1 MEMRKKPKTSG
12 EALSRRR
19 LLAGISAVGGGL
31 ALGFAIP
38 FAATSATAPSS
49 PAPGREIESAEITA
63 WIVIH
68 PDNTVVIR
76 VANSEMGQGAMTGLA
91 MLVAEELECDWST
104 VRTELVAPAENLR
117 RRELWGDL
125 STGASRSIAFSQLA
139 LRQAGAMAREMLIGA
154 AAARWNVPAAEC
166 LARLSA
172 VTHEASE
179 RTVTFG
185 AVAADAARIAP
196 PADIRLK
203 KPGEWKL
210 AGKPTR
216 RLDVRDKITGQPI
229 YAIDVRLPGMLYAA
243 IVQCPIYGG
252 RLKSADE
259 SAIARMPGVRRLVRM
274 PDAVAVVADSWWR
287 AKRAVEALPVAWDDC
302 GHATVSSAS
311 IAAFVREGLAAEQA
325 RVGRAD
331 GDAVAAL
338 ARAARRVEAEYTV
351 PFLAHATMEP
361 QNCTAHVRP
370 DAVEIWA
377 PTQDSATA
385 LATAAFAAGVPNE
398 KVVVH
403 RTMLGGGFGRRGA
416 TQDYV
421 RHAVLIAKE
430 VDAPVKLVWTREEDL
445 RHDFYR
451 PFGMARLV
459 GGLDADGMP
468 LALTIRLAGPSF
480 VATVVPEFGASF
492 VDRSYLSGL
501 LEEIAY
507 DVPNYLLDY
516 VVRPTPVP
524 VGVWRAINYT
534 QNFFYLESFVDEMA
548 HAAGAD
554 PYLYRRRLLRNSPK
568 KLAVLDAAAAK
579 ADWATPPPAGISRGI
594 AVSEACGSY
603 CAQVIEVS
611 VRHGI
616 VRVHRVVAALDCG
629 HVVNPLSIEMQV
641 QGAVIYALTAALNG
655 EITVKDGAA
664 EQENFDTYEMLRIAD
679 APPVETVIVP
689 SGGFWG
695 GVGEPPVPPVAPAL
709 CNAIFAAT
717 GKRIRVLPV
726 KNNDLG

>member
-1 MEMRKKPKTSG
+1 
-12 EALSRRR
+12 
-19 LLAGISAVGGGL
+19 
-31 ALGFAIP
+31 
-38 FAATSATAPSS
+38 
-49 PAPGREIESAEITA
+49 
-63 WIVIH
+63 
-68 PDNTVVIR
+68 
-76 VANSEMGQGAMTGLA
+76 
-91 MLVAEELECDWST
+91 
-104 VRTELVAPAENLR
+104 
-117 RRELWGDL
+117 
-125 STGASRSIAFSQLA
+125 
-139 LRQAGAMAREMLIGA
+139 
-154 AAARWNVPAAEC
+154 
-166 LARLSA
+166 
-172 VTHEASE
+172 
-179 RTVTFG
+179 
-185 AVAADAARIAP
+185 
-196 PADIRLK
+196 
-203 KPGEWKL
+203 
-210 AGKPTR
+210 
-216 RLDVRDKITGQPI
+216 
-229 YAIDVRLPGMLYAA
+229 
-243 IVQCPIYGG
+243 
-252 RLKSADE
+252 
-259 SAIARMPGVRRLVRM
+259 
-274 PDAVAVVADSWWR
+274 
-287 AKRAVEALPVAWDDC
+287 
-302 GHATVSSAS
+302 
-311 IAAFVREGLAAEQA
+311 VREGLAAEQA

>member
-1 MEMRKKPKTSG
+1 M
-12 EALSRRR
+12 
-19 LLAGISAVGGGL
+19 
-31 ALGFAIP
+31 
-38 FAATSATAPSS
+38 
-49 PAPGREIESAEITA
+49 
-63 WIVIH
+63 IH

-76 VANSEMGQGAMTGLA
+76 IANSEMGQGAMTGLA

-104 VRTELVAPAENLR
+104 VRTEFVAPAENLR

-125 STGASRSIAFSQLA
+125 STGASRSIGFSQLA

-166 LARLSA
+166 IARLSA
-172 VTHEASE
+172 ITHEASE

-196 PADIRLK
+196 PTDIRLK
-203 KPGEWKL
+203 EPSEWKL

-229 YAIDVRLPGMLYAA
+229 YGIDVRLPGMLYAA
-243 IVQCPIYGG
+243 IRQCPIYGG

-287 AKRAVEALPVAWDDC
+287 AKCAVEALPVAWDDC

-311 IAAFVREGLAAEQA
+311 IAAFVREGLLADEA

-338 ARAARRVEAEYTV
+338 ARAAQRLEAEYTV

-377 PTQDSATA
+377 PTQDSATT
-385 LATAAFAAGVPNE
+385 LANAAFAAGVPNE

-421 RHAVLIAKE
+421 RQAVLIAKE

-501 LEEIAY
+501 LEEMAY

-516 VVRPTPVP
+516 AVRPTPVP

-534 QNFFYLESFVDEMA
+534 QNFFYMKSFVDEMA

-554 PYLYRRRLLRNSPK
+554 PYLYRRQLLRNSPK
-568 KLAVLDAAAAK
+568 YLAVLDAAAAK

-594 AVSEACGSY
+594 AVSQACGSY

-611 VRHGI
+611 VRHGV

-641 QGAVIYALTAALNG
+641 QGAVMYALTAALIG

-717 GKRIRVLPV
+717 GKRIRTLPV

>member
-1 MEMRKKPKTSG
+1 
-12 EALSRRR
+12 
-19 LLAGISAVGGGL
+19 
-31 ALGFAIP
+31 
-38 FAATSATAPSS
+38 
-49 PAPGREIESAEITA
+49 
-63 WIVIH
+63 
-68 PDNTVVIR
+68 
-76 VANSEMGQGAMTGLA
+76 
-91 MLVAEELECDWST
+91 
-104 VRTELVAPAENLR
+104 
-117 RRELWGDL
+117 
-125 STGASRSIAFSQLA
+125 
-139 LRQAGAMAREMLIGA
+139 
-154 AAARWNVPAAEC
+154 
-166 LARLSA
+166 
-172 VTHEASE
+172 
-179 RTVTFG
+179 
-185 AVAADAARIAP
+185 
-196 PADIRLK
+196 
-203 KPGEWKL
+203 
-210 AGKPTR
+210 
-216 RLDVRDKITGQPI
+216 
-229 YAIDVRLPGMLYAA
+229 
-243 IVQCPIYGG
+243 
-252 RLKSADE
+252 
-259 SAIARMPGVRRLVRM
+259 
-274 PDAVAVVADSWWR
+274 
-287 AKRAVEALPVAWDDC
+287 
-302 GHATVSSAS
+302 
-311 IAAFVREGLAAEQA
+311 
-325 RVGRAD
+325 
-331 GDAVAAL
+331 
-338 ARAARRVEAEYTV
+338 
-351 PFLAHATMEP
+351 
-361 QNCTAHVRP
+361 
-370 DAVEIWA
+370 
-377 PTQDSATA
+377 
-385 LATAAFAAGVPNE
+385 
-398 KVVVH
+398 
-403 RTMLGGGFGRRGA
+403 
-416 TQDYV
+416 
-421 RHAVLIAKE
+421 
-430 VDAPVKLVWTREEDL
+430 
-445 RHDFYR
+445 
-451 PFGMARLV
+451 
-459 GGLDADGMP
+459 
-468 LALTIRLAGPSF
+468 